1 MSDHGRANIKEYS
14 RQDSQGS
21 DISQK
26 QRTVHYPEELIHT
39 PSPQYINT
47 PPKLDS
53 RAPSFAGTD
62 DDDEEEEF
70 DWSEDEDLADEEAK
84 FSKKM
89 GVNLKAKHWTIWR
102 FVHFWCALQV
112 KPY

>member
-1 MSDHGRANIKEYS
+1 MSDHDRVNTKEYS
-14 RQDSQGS
+14 RQDSQSS

-26 QRTVHYPEELIHT
+26 QSALRTVHYPEELIHT

-53 RAPSFAGTD
+53 RAPSFVGTD

-70 DWSEDEDLADEEAK
+70 DWSDDEDLADEEAK

-89 GVNLKAKHWTIWR
+89 GVNLRARRWTIWR
-102 FVHFWCALQV
+102 FVHFWCA
-112 KPY
+112 